1 MNRGLAGLNFRSRI
15 VVGPNLV
22 ADRDRTVAH
31 RLRPVALPTG
41 LERNRTIN
49 ETEPRY
55 TRRRVLSV
63 LWPIVIRLIAVALHI
78 GILIVIRIV
87 RRSILCTSGTRGKSN
102 GPGQKQERISD
113 LIQ

>member
-22 ADRDRTVAH
+22 ANRDRTIAH

-49 ETEPRY
+49 ETEPRN
-55 TRRRVLSV
+55 TRWRVLSI
-63 LWPIVIRLIAVALHI
+63 LWPIVIPLMAVTLHF
-78 GILIVIRIV
+78 GILSVIRILL
-87 RRSILCTSGTRGKSN
+87 RSILFTGGTCGK
-102 GPGQKQERISD
+102 
-113 LIQ
+113 